1 TIVALRGRTEE
12 IKRREVDKVLA
23 RLAHLSPEDRAAVE
37 ALASAIVNKM
47 VHGTMV
53 TLKAEATSS
62 SGAAYVDA
70 ARRFFSLEDAPAAYP
85 PAQTEVQE
93 VSEDSSDGNGANR
106 FSEASLVQHTTKE
119 QSRRVS

>member
-1 TIVALRGRTEE
+1 VALRGRTEE

-23 RLAHLSPEDRAAVE
+23 RLAHLSTEDRAAVE

-53 TLKAEATSS
+53 TLKAEANSS

-70 ARRFFSLEDAPAAYP
+70 ARRFFSLEETPAAYP
-85 PAQTEVQE
+85 AAPVDAQEA
-93 VSEDSSDGNGANR
+93 SEESGAGNGTNR
-106 FSEASLVQHTTKE
+106 FAEESLVQHTTKE

>member
-1 TIVALRGRTEE
+1 
-12 IKRREVDKVLA
+12 
-23 RLAHLSPEDRAAVE
+23 
-37 ALASAIVNKM
+37 M

-70 ARRFFSLEDAPAAYP
+70 ARRFFSLQDTPAAYL
-85 PAQTEVQE
+85 PAQTGVQDMTQE
-93 VSEDSSDGNGANR
+93 SSDGNGANR